1 MIPGFED
8 LRRLVISASRMAR
21 IGAGTGVELVGVR
34 PAIKSALARMED
46 REAMVNRFLNMD
58 FCEELRKE
66 QIREAA

>member
-1 MIPGFED
+1 
-8 LRRLVISASRMAR
+8 MAR